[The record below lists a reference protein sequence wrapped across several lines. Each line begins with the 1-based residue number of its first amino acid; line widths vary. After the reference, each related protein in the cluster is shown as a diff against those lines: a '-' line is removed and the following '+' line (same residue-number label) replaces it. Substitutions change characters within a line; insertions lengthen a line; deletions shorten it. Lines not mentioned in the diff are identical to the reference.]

1 VRHPSHPTTYLD
13 RRARLV
19 PGLRRSISS
28 HPYPSPAGLGSRLV
42 AALRAL
48 AVGETSAPLFQFS
61 RRHFSP
67 RGTVFNDSGQ
77 ISRDH
82 CTSAQG
88 RLRKWAISSGRARK
102 GVPLGLKPSH
112 CGSVWPRLNPCPSL
126 SVCAFPYRRPR
137 SDGAADGNPGIS
149 LVFREMCDST
159 VQTPSFLL
167 GIRDQMVDLGAILL
181 HGTHADPG
189 HGKQG

>member
-1 VRHPSHPTTYLD
+1 MGDLVWKGAE
-13 RRARLV
+13 RRTAGAKALPLRL
-19 PGLRRSISS
+19 SM
-28 HPYPSPAGLGSRLV
+28 A
-42 AALRAL
+42 
-48 AVGETSAPLFQFS
+48 
-61 RRHFSP
+61 
-67 RGTVFNDSGQ
+67 
-77 ISRDH
+77 
-82 CTSAQG
+82 
-88 RLRKWAISSGRARK
+88 
-102 GVPLGLKPSH
+102 
-112 CGSVWPRLNPCPSL
+112 RLNPCPSL
-126 SVCAFPYRRPR
+126 SVCAFSYRRPR